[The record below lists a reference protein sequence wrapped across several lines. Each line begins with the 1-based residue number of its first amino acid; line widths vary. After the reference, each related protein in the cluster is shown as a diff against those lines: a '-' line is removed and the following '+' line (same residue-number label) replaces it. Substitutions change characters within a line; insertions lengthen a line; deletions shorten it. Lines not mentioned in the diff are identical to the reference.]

1 MSLFSPPP
9 DLPSHLAP
17 LWAWIWLQRLVLK
30 AWIRATYGAGTP
42 FRWGVLNNGR
52 VVLLNVVPKGS
63 EPKWERPVDPYDR
76 IKAAMDG
83 RLFTPAYTRNPV
95 ICADLGTGLRPGSQ
109 NAILIVRE
117 SDHRRDERLLARLPL
132 PET

>member
-1 MSLFSPPP
+1 MLLFCPPP
-9 DLPSHLAP
+9 ELPPHLAP
-17 LWAWIWLQRLVLK
+17 LWVWIWLQHLVLK

-52 VVLLNVVPKGS
+52 VVLLNVTPKGS
-63 EPKWERPVDPYDR
+63 EPKWEKPVDPYDR

-83 RLFTPAYTRNPV
+83 RLFTPAYARNPV
-95 ICADLGTGLRPGSQ
+95 ICADLGASPRLEPRSTAFSVLEPS
-109 NAILIVRE
+109 
-117 SDHRRDERLLARLPL
+117 HRRDVRLRLPL

>member
-1 MSLFSPPP
+1 MSLFCPPP
-9 DLPSHLAP
+9 ELPPHLAP

-42 FRWGVLNNGR
+42 FQWGVPNNGR

-63 EPKWERPVDPYDR
+63 EPKWEKPVDPYDR

-95 ICADLGTGLRPGSQ
+95 IFAAPGTRLRPEPRGTVLAVLEPGLSRD
-109 NAILIVRE
+109 VR
-117 SDHRRDERLLARLPL
+117 LRLPL

>member
-9 DLPSHLAP
+9 DLPSHLAH

-83 RLFTPAYTRNPV
+83 RLFTLAYTRNPV
-95 ICADLGTGLRPGSQ
+95 ICADLGASPRLEPRSTAFSVLEPGLRRD
-109 NAILIVRE
+109 VR
-117 SDHRRDERLLARLPL
+117 LRLPL

>member
-9 DLPSHLAP
+9 DLPPHLAP
-17 LWAWIWLQRLVLK
+17 FWAWIWLQRLVLK

-63 EPKWERPVDPYDR
+63 EPKWEKPVDPYDR

-95 ICADLGTGLRPGSQ
+95 TCADLGASPRLEPRSTALSVLEPGLRRD
-109 NAILIVRE
+109 VR
-117 SDHRRDERLLARLPL
+117 LRLPL

>member
-9 DLPSHLAP
+9 DLPSHLAH

-95 ICADLGTGLRPGSQ
+95 ICAGLGASPRPDPRSAVL
-109 NAILIVRE
+109 AILE
-117 SDHRRDERLLARLPL
+117 PGHRRDERLFANLPL